1 MCVGLCVRAWAAFE
15 CVSLKVSASF
25 QVYGRP
31 ASVRVYHS
39 LWCRCLMT
47 DHHVT
52 EHHAL
57 GLHRSLGPVTESTRA
72 IAGLTL
78 SESVRAVQ
86 LQLEHVDI

>member
-1 MCVGLCVRAWAAFE
+1 
-15 CVSLKVSASF
+15 
-25 QVYGRP
+25 
-31 ASVRVYHS
+31 
-39 LWCRCLMT
+39 MT

-52 EHHAL
+52 DYHAL

-86 LQLEHVDI
+86 LQLEHVHI